1 MESLRMIEQRQRT
14 QAARA
19 LFPRLQFIGGASG
32 QPCPA
37 TMRTLQRL
45 LRARAVVNRA
55 IIPRVSFLE
64 ARRLSKTYRNAE
76 VPVEVF
82 RDLTMEVE
90 RGEML
95 AIVGPSGIGKS
106 TLLHLLGGLDRPDG
120 GEIRVADRDLTS
132 MSNDELARFRNRNVG
147 FVFQFHHL
155 LPEFSAEENVAM
167 PGWIGKLPA
176 GEALR
181 KASALLA
188 ELGLEARR
196 RHFPNQL
203 SGGEQQR
210 VAIARALLTDPQLF
224 LADEPTGNLDLETS
238 ERVFELMRECHR
250 KRGLTSVIVT
260 HNPELAGRCDRVMEM
275 KQR

>member
-1 MESLRMIEQRQRT
+1 MPI
-14 QAARA
+14 
-19 LFPRLQFIGGASG
+19 
-32 QPCPA
+32 
-37 TMRTLQRL
+37 
-45 LRARAVVNRA
+45 
-55 IIPRVSFLE
+55 LE
-64 ARRLSKTYRNAE
+64 ARGISKTYRNAE

-82 RDLTMEVE
+82 NGIDLTVE

-106 TLLHLLGGLDRPDG
+106 TLLHLLGGLDRPDSG
-120 GEIRVADRDLTS
+120 TIRVGDRDLSS

-155 LPEFSAEENVAM
+155 LPEFSAVENVAM
-167 PGWIGKLPA
+167 PGWIGRIPTA
-176 GEALR
+176 EALR
-181 KASALLA
+181 KAAALLG
-188 ELGLEARR
+188 ELGLEPRQK
-196 RHFPNQL
+196 HFPNQL

-210 VAIARALLTDPQLF
+210 VAIARALLIDPLLF

-238 ERVFELMRECHR
+238 ERVFDLMRECHG

-260 HNPELAGRCDRVMEM
+260 HNPDLAARCDRVLEM